1 MYMYIFTIYIYS
13 YDIVTHLIF
22 KPVLYEKD
30 LSADQFE
37 NIEAYAVILH
47 IYYKV
52 L

>member
-1 MYMYIFTIYIYS
+1 M
-13 YDIVTHLIF
+13 THLIF